1 MENYF
6 HHPIGYFYLESFSSR
21 IIISVGFHLNFQNL
35 DPKTSFPY
43 SKRTFLQIKLSS
55 IIVSNR
61 RVYSV
66 VLFQGYGLNYGEPF
80 PSFLPAMK
88 FRIYSVVSA
97 SETWKL
103 SFKFHIGR
111 CRFEF
116 KTLSRVDHREIVFR
130 ISIST
135 SASRISR
142 LDGIL
147 EIQPRYVCT
156 YMYMRDFSF
165 RRLREK

>member
-6 HHPIGYFYLESFSSR
+6 FFFLSSYR
-21 IIISVGFHLNFQNL
+21 IFLFRKFFVKDYYICRFPSQLPFQNL

-88 FRIYSVVSA
+88 FRIYSQFPRQKRGNFRLNFISAVVVSNLKLYHA
-97 SETWKL
+97 SITGKL
-103 SFKFHIGR
+103 SLGFPFPLLQVEFHDSMEFQKFNRDMYVHI
-111 CRFEF
+111 C
-116 KTLSRVDHREIVFR
+116 I
-130 ISIST
+130 
-135 SASRISR
+135 
-142 LDGIL
+142 
-147 EIQPRYVCT
+147 
-156 YMYMRDFSF
+156 
-165 RRLREK
+165 